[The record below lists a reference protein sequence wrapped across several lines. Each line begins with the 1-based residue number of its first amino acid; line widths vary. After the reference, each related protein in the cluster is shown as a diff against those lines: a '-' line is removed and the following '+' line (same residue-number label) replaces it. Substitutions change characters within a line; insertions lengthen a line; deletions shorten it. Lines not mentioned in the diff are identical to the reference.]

1 MASAN
6 VNNALYAHSLIEKI
20 RIISDAIEVYLNHK
34 GQPLISPA

>member
-1 MASAN
+1 
-6 VNNALYAHSLIEKI
+6 